1 MSAFDSSGSGGRK
14 KLNKNQV
21 FKRQKVRNARM
32 IRTEAVHVDNHR
44 KASNQANDNNDLTES
59 GGMLK
64 VNDFFSSREF
74 EITQLQL
81 AMHKSK
87 TASCTRVFQS
97 LPRQLRR
104 RTASHNIKR
113 IPKRM
118 RNRAL
123 REMLKS
129 DQKVTVKKKFGRN
142 RSSHGLT
149 ASQLY
154 KARMS
159 VKLLR
164 LAGKSVSMKLA
175 LPQEVTASNCNL
187 RSKMRALQ
195 KLIRE
200 SKTIRGQKQ
209 DGALRNNKMGSYDNT
224 GMGKLA
230 EIPKG
235 RIKFYKRQ
243 RNFTWLPTHIWNAK
257 RSHMIK
263 RWGYQIPWSPTQKC
277 FKMTHRIGG
286 NVATS
291 DGALSMDSSFY
302 GTMIINDTTA
312 ENGGKVLKDII
323 HLLTSKRATLKKYR
337 ISQNWFQGMVYNIDQ
352 EDPEPLGPIDLLWV
366 DAKSVL
372 IKLHPALYS
381 NVFNSL
387 LEKFGSQVS
396 IQDCRYSLG
405 SITLKG
411 AKSLSAL
418 SSILRTYKRCS
429 SFDQFKLVANVTD
442 PSTLPQRTMF
452 AFECIDPR
460 HLAAPRPI
468 HSMASRSPTVEEI
481 ISLQEEYPAA
491 EISNVLNKLCDPI
504 ERNNSYKN
512 QQSLKELATRRQKL
526 LIQSPTNE
534 NKNMIPHV
542 SEEDPTIPV
551 LIAKRQISSDW
562 IVLLPWFWL
571 LPVWYQLNRV
581 SRVYHMG
588 LRQIQQ
594 LNYESDRLY
603 FPDDYP
609 FTDVGNMENSIYKR
623 EVSKAKWDRK
633 PPAKRVNFSKIS
645 AIHKEEIPAFS
656 GEIGDFFSCDWKLL
670 QILRNGLDFLAQKGE
685 PLKLFEKEKTT
696 QFTASGTRD
705 IQVLNDV
712 LETYKDMI
720 GEDYE
725 HNSVPI
731 TLVTDLNSAL
741 KQNEWEEPVQVSIS
755 EAQLPVVAISCILV
769 EKGRPKDNARIYQ
782 IPKKDLEHW
791 KRVKKGIYRSDGKID
806 REIQHP
812 LPSISDLIGFIT
824 SGAFHLGEGRGV
836 AHGFIDASIAS
847 KQSNK
852 YVLIRNVGTNVYR
865 LSEWTLI
872 DV

>member
-1 MSAFDSSGSGGRK
+1 MSGFYTSGSGGRK

-21 FKRQKVRNARM
+21 FKRQKVRNART
-32 IRTEAVHVDNHR
+32 IRTEAVYADSRRN
-44 KASNQANDNNDLTES
+44 ASNQANSNNDLSES
-59 GGMLK
+59 GGMVK
-64 VNDFFSSREF
+64 VNDFASSREF

-87 TASCTRVFQS
+87 TTSCTRVFQS

-129 DQKVTVKKKFGRN
+129 EQKVTVKKKFGKS
-142 RSSHGLT
+142 RSRHGLS
-149 ASQLY
+149 ASELY

-200 SKTIRGQKQ
+200 SKTSRGQKQ
-209 DGALRNNKMGSYDNT
+209 DASLRNNKMGSYDNT

-230 EIPKG
+230 EIPMG
-235 RIKFYKRQ
+235 RIKFHKRQ

-257 RSHMIK
+257 RSHMMK
-263 RWGYQIPWSPTQKC
+263 RWGYQIAWSPTQKC
-277 FKMTHRIGG
+277 FKQTHRIGG

-302 GTMIINDTTA
+302 GTMIIKDTTA
-312 ENGGKVLKDII
+312 DNDGNVLKDII
-323 HLLTSKRATLKKYR
+323 SLLTAKRATLKKYR
-337 ISQNWFQGMVYNIDQ
+337 ISKNWFQGMVYDIDQ
-352 EDPEPLGPIDLLWV
+352 KEPAALGPVDLLWV
-366 DAKSVL
+366 DAKCVL
-372 IKLHPALYS
+372 LKIHPALYS
-381 NVFNSL
+381 GIFNSL

-411 AKSLSAL
+411 GKSLSAL

-442 PSTLPQRTMF
+442 PSTLPQRTVF

-460 HLAAPRPI
+460 HLAAPRPM
-468 HSMASRSPTVEEI
+468 HSGVSRSPTAEEI
-481 ISLQEEYPAA
+481 ISLQEDYPAT
-491 EISNVLNKLCDPI
+491 EISSVLNKLCDPI
-504 ERNNSYKN
+504 ERSNSYKN
-512 QQSLKELATRRQKL
+512 QQSLKELAARRQKL
-526 LIQSPTNE
+526 LMQNPANE
-534 NKNMIPHV
+534 NRNMIPHI
-542 SEEDPTIPV
+542 SEEDPIIPV
-551 LIAKRQISSDW
+551 LIAKRQKSSDW

-594 LNYESDRLY
+594 LSYESDGLY

-609 FTDVGNMENSIYKR
+609 FTYVGNMENSTYKR
-623 EVSKAKWDRK
+623 EVSKAKWDKK
-633 PPAKRVNFSKIS
+633 PSAKRVNFSKIGI
-645 AIHKEEIPAFS
+645 IHKEEIPAFS

-670 QILRNGLDFLAQKGE
+670 QILRNGLDFLARKGE
-685 PLKLFEKEKTT
+685 PLKLYEKEKTT

-705 IQVLNDV
+705 IQALNDV
-712 LETYKDMI
+712 FETYKDI
-720 GEDYE
+720 VGEHYE
-725 HNSVPI
+725 HNSLPI
-731 TLVTDLNSAL
+731 KLVTDLSSEL
-741 KQNEWEEPVQVSIS
+741 KQNEWVEPVQVSIT
-755 EAQLPVVAISCILV
+755 ETQLTVVAISCIFV

-782 IPKKDLEHW
+782 IPKEDLEHW

-812 LPSISDLIGFIT
+812 LPSISNLIGFIT
-824 SGAFHLGEGRGV
+824 SGAYHLGEGRGV